1 MENNNEKD
9 KINKINKKILTE
21 IGKENIIGVYGFTR
35 QLIKIIDSSHSL
47 PSIYYQ
53 NCTLIFTYL
62 YNIKKFLVKYQ
73 EKNKLN
79 YKVYYN
85 MLSPFENG
93 LLFNIYFNF
102 IIVDIEIKK
111 NENILEEKMNYIL
124 SLIQKLDSPLMAFF
138 ANYFCFLDFNSYIFF
153 LPIEIKIKFYL
164 QFINLMNNEFISFY
178 NIESEDFKN
187 DAKSVYQIILEI
199 IKSLG
204 EIKELEIEQFK
215 NIIIDSILNLIING
229 EIYNE
234 IILNWIINELNEKY
248 LFVCLEKILNKICK
262 LTKNEENLGHKTLNI
277 IERLLKYNKTQNNSL
292 NLENFS
298 HIIRPLIIIFNN
310 SIDFINLEL
319 SDFLKN
325 IETVIIFVNEFIK
338 NYNRIKRSKI
348 IDLMLNVIVI
358 FLQNLKKKL
367 NKDKKVI
374 NNITEKIFKD
384 EDEEEEEEE
393 EEYEEEKEKENKKK
407 EENIL
412 SEKEMDDLEKS
423 KINYEPYIF
432 KEKDLEVFESI
443 FSIIIKSKLT
453 IFELTNLPVILT
465 YMDPYHRKKK
475 SIELL
480 NKIVNEENKI
490 DTEKK
495 TYFIK
500 MIIKNIL
507 TSYIRHM
514 KKIFIPNSVKENIKK
529 VIILINNPN
538 PEIYFQLLLI
548 ISDIYIGT
556 LKENTEGTVSVFCES
571 ILFLSYK
578 IFLNCKNEDNNN
590 NNINDNEEKNLDF
603 FLERDLIKKNEES
616 ITSINCDDSLFN
628 DSEVTEQTNETEEVE
643 IHNISKEK
651 GLEMINYILL
661 FLKERIKQQFRF
673 FPNEILPVLNKSIVL
688 FEQMK
693 IYKDIFYN
701 ECIEYIQLYLKIL
714 WKEVQG
720 SNNRIEGISNIINT
734 LTQTTILTK
743 EHFIEIAESI
753 TTISQSLQK
762 RADLIKIKLLIVD
775 LYCNKCVNDKN
786 KVKEI
791 IKEAQE
797 QAEFAIIRTEHIYMA
812 DIIFVKMI
820 ELCKKSKDYIDIEE
834 GNRFIDS
841 IEGLL
846 MKISCECKEN
856 NDNEGFENFEKISF
870 TLKKNEKELF
880 KLLHD

>member
-1 MENNNEKD
+1 MENKNEKD
-9 KINKINKKILTE
+9 KINEINKKLIIE
-21 IGKENIIGVYGFTR
+21 IEKENIIGVYGFTR

-47 PSIYYQ
+47 PSKYYEK
-53 NCTLIFTYL
+53 CTLIFTYL
-62 YNIKKFLVKYQ
+62 YNIRNFFLKYQ
-73 EKNKLN
+73 EQNKLN
-79 YKVYYN
+79 CKVYYN
-85 MLSPFENG
+85 MLSPLENG
-93 LLFNIYFNF
+93 LLFNIYFSF
-102 IIVDIEIKK
+102 IIVDIEIKD
-111 NENILEEKMNYIL
+111 NEKIVEEKMNYIL

-138 ANYFCFLDFNSYIFF
+138 ANYFCFLDFHSYMFF
-153 LPIEIKIKFYL
+153 LPIEIKINFYL

-178 NIESEDFKN
+178 NEETVDIQN

-199 IKSLG
+199 LKSLG
-204 EIKELEIEQFK
+204 QIKELEIEQFK
-215 NIIIDSILNLIING
+215 NIVIDSILNLISNG

-262 LTKNEENLGHKTLNI
+262 LTKNEEKLGNKTLNL
-277 IERLLKYNKTQNNSL
+277 IERLIKYNKAENNSL
-292 NLENFS
+292 ILENFS
-298 HIIRPLIIIFNN
+298 HILRPLIIICNN
-310 SIDFINLEL
+310 SIDFLNLEL

-325 IETVIIFVNEFIK
+325 IETIIIFINEFIK

-348 IDLMLNVIVI
+348 IDLMLNVIFL
-358 FLQNLKKKL
+358 FLQNIKKKL
-367 NKDKKVI
+367 NQQKNVIDNNKDK
-374 NNITEKIFKD
+374 IFQD
-384 EDEEEEEEE
+384 EEDEEEEYQEEE
-393 EEYEEEKEKENKKK
+393 SNKKK
-407 EENIL
+407 EENTL
-412 SEKEMDDLEKS
+412 SEKEMDELEKS
-423 KINYEPYIF
+423 KIHYENYIF

-453 IFELTNLPVILT
+453 IFELVNLPVILR
-465 YMDPYHRKKK
+465 YMDPYHRKTK

-507 TSYIRHM
+507 TSYIRRT

-538 PEIYFQLLLI
+538 PETYFQLLLI

-556 LKENTEGTVSVFCES
+556 LKENTEGTVGVFCES
-571 ILFLSYK
+571 LLFLSYK
-578 IFLNCKNEDNNN
+578 IFLSCKNEDNSNTNN
-590 NNINDNEEKNLDF
+590 NNINENDDKNLDF
-603 FLERDLIKKNEES
+603 FLERDSIKKNEES
-616 ITSINCDDSLFN
+616 LISLNIDDSLFN
-628 DSEVTEQTNETEEVE
+628 DSEVTEQANENEEVE
-643 IHNISKEK
+643 NQNIPKEK

-673 FPNEILPVLNKSIVL
+673 FPNEILPVLNKSIIL

-720 SNNRIEGISNIINT
+720 SSNRIEGISNIINT

-753 TTISQSLQK
+753 ITISQSLPK
-762 RADLIKIKLLIVD
+762 RADLIKIKLIIVD
-775 LYCNKCVNDKN
+775 LYCNKCVDDKD

-791 IKEAQE
+791 IKEAQT

-812 DIIFVKMI
+812 NIIFVKMI

-834 GNRFIDS
+834 ANRFIDS
-841 IEGLL
+841 IEDLL
-846 MKISCECKEN
+846 MKIACECNDTNTNE
-856 NDNEGFENFEKISF
+856 DNEEFEKISF

-880 KLLHD
+880 QLLKD